1 MRPLLFLFYLCMQIE
16 SSTVMAPN
24 SLQLEIWTNGHG
36 PWVQGSFK
44 KFSDFSF
51 MVWVEFFQWKSYP
64 CSTAEVG
71 IASHLLIPTKVE
83 LRLSCILLYYSLWLL
98 MIFLRIILSPSMGSA
113 TTQPTKCSLNC
124 LPPPSHAN
132 IIRHLRW
139 QRGGEFLIGSF
150 FSCFLAD
157 HHFWIKKLHIIHATS
172 HISAPW
178 LKLKHIAPSL
188 HTNNS
193 SQQRL

>member
-1 MRPLLFLFYLCMQIE
+1 MPPFDLYFCVNISNSKVMCPLLFLFYLCMQIE

-44 KFSDFSF
+44 KFSNFFNHGLSAFFSVKILPLIYNWSWNCLSSPDSNKSGIETFMRSSVLQFLAAHDFFS
-51 MVWVEFFQWKSYP
+51 
-64 CSTAEVG
+64 
-71 IASHLLIPTKVE
+71 
-83 LRLSCILLYYSLWLL
+83 
-98 MIFLRIILSPSMGSA
+98 IILSPSMGSA

-124 LPPPSHAN
+124 LPPPSHAT

-150 FSCFLAD
+150 FQLFFGWSSFL
-157 HHFWIKKLHIIHATS
+157 
-172 HISAPW
+172 
-178 LKLKHIAPSL
+178 
-188 HTNNS
+188 N
-193 SQQRL
+193 